1 MSFEE
6 QITVREALRL
16 SQTDVTLDPN
26 QGLDYATQAYE
37 MAKDSSIITTD
48 PTAIG
53 EAAAK
58 AGFRAEQAGKPLEEV
73 SAWFERSVSALPNS
87 DPRSRR
93 ELVAT
98 YTLEGR
104 ALSLHSLNKLLG
116 NQTNDTPE
124 LKRFASG
131 AFENAED
138 ILKSQHSKGSKWD
151 RYATMS
157 ARHRATHEAIFGY
170 GDLAA
175 TTAARGMWRA
185 IKADREGKPVEE
197 HRSFVKKQ
205 FVGNF
210 VAGLLVI
217 SRPID
222 RIPKVNAQRLKVA
235 HKLLG

>member
-1 MSFEE
+1 MSYEE
-6 QITVREALRL
+6 SITVRELLRL

-26 QGLDYATQAYE
+26 QGLDYAAQAYE
-37 MAKDSSIITTD
+37 MAKDPSVRASD
-48 PTAIG
+48 PTAMA

-58 AGFRAEQAGKPLEEV
+58 AGFRAEQADKPLEEV
-73 SAWFERSVSALPNS
+73 SAWFERSISSLPNS

-104 ALSLHSLNKLLG
+104 ALSLHSLNKVLN

-138 ILKSQHSKGSKWD
+138 ILKSQHSKGSRWD

-157 ARHRATHEAIFGY
+157 ARHRATHEAVFGY
-170 GDLAA
+170 ADLAA
-175 TTAARGMWRA
+175 TTAVRGMWRA
-185 IKADREGKPVEE
+185 IRADREGKPSEE
-197 HRSFVKKQ
+197 HRSFVKKHLI
-205 FVGNF
+205 GNF
-210 VAGLLVI
+210 VAGLLVV